1 MSPPDAHAFIFGIVS
16 LGLGAVAG
24 IALLVVA
31 LVKWLSKD

>member
-1 MSPPDAHAFIFGIVS
+1 MSPPDVHAFIFE
-16 LGLGAVAG
+16 VAG